1 MWAMEYTP
9 YLFTSYQNGT
19 SLKNIMELNETDQ
32 LQSQCGKFAKKNLK
46 SGGADQSCSL
56 SIFIVAGIL
65 EAKNQQ
71 LLREAKGLDD
81 VVKVIFLSLFSLSL
95 SQGLSAFSI
104 FSSLSPTHISHS
116 LFYLFCFVFTDAD

>member
-81 VVKVIFLSLFSLSL
+81 VVKVIFLSLLAVSLSGSQRLFHLLFTLSHPHLSL
-95 SQGLSAFSI
+95 SFLS
-104 FSSLSPTHISHS
+104 L
-116 LFYLFCFVFTDAD
+116 LFRLY